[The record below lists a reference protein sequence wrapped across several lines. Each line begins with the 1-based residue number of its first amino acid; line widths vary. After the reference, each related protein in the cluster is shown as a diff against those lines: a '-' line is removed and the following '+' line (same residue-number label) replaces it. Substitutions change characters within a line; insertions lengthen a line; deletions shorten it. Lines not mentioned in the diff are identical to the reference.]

1 MVEKIILD
9 KIRKRYRTC
18 SNDVTK
24 LERELGD
31 TYNKLEM
38 LDPEHATVA
47 EERMLRTKIDR
58 LKPAIHD
65 LNVALEIWDQARDI
79 CLNAYIEVEKKE
91 EE

>member
-9 KIRKRYRTC
+9 KIRERYRAC

-24 LERELGD
+24 LEHELSD
-31 TYNKLEM
+31 AYKKLEM
-38 LDPEHATVA
+38 LDPEHASIA
-47 EERMLRTKIDR
+47 EERMLRTKIGR

-79 CLNAYIEVEKKE
+79 CLDAYTESE
-91 EE
+91 EIFL